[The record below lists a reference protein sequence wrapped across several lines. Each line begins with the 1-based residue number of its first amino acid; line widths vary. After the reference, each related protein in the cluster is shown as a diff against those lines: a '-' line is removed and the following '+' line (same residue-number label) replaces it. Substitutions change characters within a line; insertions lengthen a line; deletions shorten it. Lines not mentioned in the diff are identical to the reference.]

1 MAATLPKTHAST
13 THVPTLFESR
23 IHRPQPM
30 AESKPS
36 SSAVSYAKRL
46 VVKVGSSLVT
56 NEGKGIDTLA
66 VEQWAEQIAQLH
78 GQGKQMVLVSS
89 GAIAEGMARLG
100 WPRRP
105 NAMHELQAA
114 AAVGQ
119 MGLAQAYEAAFARHG
134 IRTAQILL
142 THEDLADRR
151 RYLNAR
157 STLYTLLGL
166 GVVPIVNENDTVV
179 TDEIRLGDNDTLGA
193 LVTNLIE
200 AEALVIL
207 TDQSGLYS
215 ADPRKNPDA
224 QFIALGQAGDPAL
237 ETMAGGSG
245 SSIGTGGML
254 TKVLAAKR
262 AANSGGH
269 TIIASGREPN
279 VLLRLA
285 GGEAIGT
292 ELRAILPVRSAR
304 QRWLAN
310 HLRLRGRITLDD
322 GAVRALT
329 QGHKSLLPIG
339 VVAVEGEFER
349 GDVVACVD
357 QHGVECGR
365 GLINYSA
372 ADTRRI
378 MRQPSSHII
387 DILGSMSDPELM
399 HRDNMVFARSRDLM
413 AKT

>member
-1 MAATLPKTHAST
+1 MLDLNKTTPVAADAH
-13 THVPTLFESR
+13 
-23 IHRPQPM
+23 
-30 AESKPS
+30 
-36 SSAVSYAKRL
+36 RL

-56 NEGKGIDTLA
+56 NEGRGLELDA
-66 VEQWAEQIAQLH
+66 VEQWARQIAALH
-78 GQGKQMVLVSS
+78 AQGRQIVLVSS
-89 GAIAEGMARLG
+89 GAIAEGMSRLG

-105 NAMHELQAA
+105 SAMHELQAA

-119 MGLAQAYEAAFARHG
+119 MGLIQAYEAAFGRHG

-200 AEALVIL
+200 AETLIIL
-207 TDQSGLYS
+207 TDQSGLYT
-215 ADPRKNPDA
+215 ADPRKESTA
-224 QFIALGQAGDPAL
+224 ELIRVARAGDSEL
-237 ETMAGGSG
+237 EAMAGGAG
-245 SSIGTGGML
+245 SDIGTGGML

-269 TIIASGREPN
+269 TIIASGREPD

-285 GGEAIGT
+285 QGERIGT
-292 ELRAILPVRSAR
+292 ELRAVLPIRSAR

-310 HLRLRGRITLDD
+310 HLRLRGRVTLDR

-329 QGHKSLLPIG
+329 EGHKSLLAIG
-339 VVAVEGEFER
+339 VTAVHGNFER
-349 GDVVACVD
+349 GDVVACMD
-357 QHGVECGR
+357 ENGKELAR

-372 ADTRRI
+372 GDTRRI
-378 MRQPSSHII
+378 LGQPSHRIAE
-387 DILGSMSDPELM
+387 ILGHMTDPELM
-399 HRDNMVFARSRDLM
+399 HRDNMVVIQSTAVSADS
-413 AKT
+413 TDSNSTVSS